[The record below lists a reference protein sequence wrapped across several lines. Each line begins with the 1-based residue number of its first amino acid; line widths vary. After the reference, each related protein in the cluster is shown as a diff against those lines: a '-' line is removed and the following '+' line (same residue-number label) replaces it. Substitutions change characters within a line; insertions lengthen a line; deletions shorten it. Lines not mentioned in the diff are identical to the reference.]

1 MAAIACLWCE
11 KSLKPG
17 VKVCP
22 ECGLQN
28 PAPDLKA
35 ASARVARRGWRVVL
49 ALVAVPLMLSATYAA
64 GISHRF
70 PLVSEQ
76 AAIPAAAPVV
86 DPLLPPAAYT
96 DPLQRSVWI
105 NGVKAVQQALAQP
118 SYANFTTSF
127 VHVAAGNVVSF
138 CGEVPNTSGYGSQR
152 FVSVFGQTQAT
163 MLEANDPSFEVLWTR
178 VCGQVES
185 AA

>member
-1 MAAIACLWCE
+1 MAAVACLWCE
-11 KSLKPG
+11 KSLKPR
-17 VKVCP
+17 VTVCP

-35 ASARVARRGWRVVL
+35 TSVKVARRGWRVVL
-49 ALVAVPLMLSATYAA
+49 SLVAVPLMLSAAYAA

-76 AAIPAAAPVV
+76 VATAAPVPV
-86 DPLLPPAAYT
+86 ANPLQPPLTYT
-96 DPLQRSVWI
+96 DPLQRSVWVS
-105 NGVKAVQQALAQP
+105 GVKAVQQALAEP
-118 SYANFTTSF
+118 SYTDFATSF
-127 VHVAAGNVVSF
+127 VHVAAGNVVTF

-178 VCGQVES
+178 VCGQVEG